1 MARQVYS
8 RQRAGFAIFA
18 GCILKLISFIVVKTP
33 EIDTIFDDS
42 CQSESSTYPLKP
54 PKDVPSTMYKPK
66 GMYEVIRWTQFT
78 KEAVYEII
86 NDEPKLPMNEF
97 WNEEI
102 QAISQVAIL
111 YINAK
116 TNSTWSLV
124 KFQNGYIKND
134 ALQGTQYI
142 VDLDLKRT
150 NEECSYT
157 QRFRVELVHY
167 LLPIKS
173 SSTLVTTFNERL
185 SLKVFIFVT
194 LDSPNLKKLVE
205 NFPTG
210 TYFKSHVLLIIVT
223 DDTNRDINKI
233 QKIQNDAKLAK
244 MQKENFDVT
253 VLIRKSIFDRS
264 VILKEAVNEYV
275 KKPNDIVMILD
286 EDVTIKTPL
295 INHCRILLKPQ
306 KTVYFPVAFGQFNPK
321 LVVKGMPPGK
331 SKDINIEDHNKFT
344 GQWLPY
350 NYDYLCSYGQD
361 IKTVMSQL
369 FTVHSAPVKKSLGLL
384 LNEQF
389 MKQGFEVIRSVSPA
403 LYKHSVSTKCVYNE
417 NFASKNKEFCLH
429 EKVMGMASKPALG
442 ILYLTDIEKRK
453 QIKDKEK

>member
-1 MARQVYS
+1 MPRQVYS

-18 GCILKLISFIVVKTP
+18 GCILKLISFLIVQPP
-33 EIDTIFDDS
+33 EINITFDDI
-42 CQSESSTYPLKP
+42 CESESSIYPLKP
-54 PKDVPSTMYKPK
+54 PKDVPTTMYKPK
-66 GMYEVIRWTQFT
+66 GMYEVIRWTQFS

-116 TNSTWSLV
+116 TNLTWSLV
-124 KFQNGYIKND
+124 KFQNGYFKND

-142 VDLDLKRT
+142 VDLDLMRKDID
-150 NEECSYT
+150 CSYT

-173 SSTLVTTFNERL
+173 SSTVVTTYNEHL
-185 SLKVFIFVT
+185 DIKVFIFVT
-194 LDSPNLKKLVE
+194 LGSPNIKTLVE
-205 NFPTG
+205 TFPTG
-210 TYFKSHVLLIIVT
+210 SNFKCHILLITVT
-223 DDTNRDINKI
+223 DNISRDIDQI
-233 QKIQNDAKLAK
+233 QKIQNDAKSAK
-244 MQKENFDVT
+244 QQKENFDVT
-253 VLIRKSIFDRS
+253 VLIRKSIFDSS

-275 KKPNDIVMILD
+275 KKPNDIVMLLD
-286 EDVTIKTPL
+286 EDVTIKTPF

-350 NYDYLCSYGQD
+350 NYDYSCSFGQD
-361 IKTVMSQL
+361 IKAMLSQL
-369 FTVHSAPVKKSLGLL
+369 FTVHSTPVKKSLGLL

-389 MKQGFEVIRSVSPA
+389 MKQGFEVLRSVSPA
-403 LYKHSVSTKCVYNE
+403 LYKHSINSKCIYNDH
-417 NFASKNKEFCLH
+417 FALNNQEFCLH

-453 QIKDKEK
+453 QIKNKDK